1 MNRKGLVIL
10 ILAIMMVA
18 GTVLTTRWFE
28 RRRDAATLQGSG
40 TVEARYIRVGSK
52 VGGRIDKV
60 LVREG
65 DSVQP
70 GQVLITFDDKELQA
84 ALGQSR
90 AAWQK
95 AHAGSRP
102 EDIAQARAATAEAKA
117 EYEQRKNGYRRE
129 DVAAAQADLDRAN
142 AEEVRTHKD
151 FDRYDALAKKD
162 LVSRQQRDAAEASW
176 KVAAAQQKNAQE
188 KLAQLKRGYRP
199 EEIAA
204 AEARYRQMLATQEKF
219 ERGSRAEDIDLAKA
233 AYNYDEA
240 RAREAQVVS
249 PAAASVEI
257 LDVRP
262 GDLVAPNTPV
272 ATLLERDQIYVRIY
286 IPETEIGRVQ
296 LGQPA
301 EVRVDSFP
309 TKAFHGV
316 VEQINQQAEFLPRNV
331 QTRSERVHE
340 VIGVKIRIDD
350 TAGGVRSGMAADV
363 KLKPAN

>member
-1 MNRKGLVIL
+1 MSRKSIVIVIL
-10 ILAIMMVA
+10 MIALVTGAVVTA
-18 GTVLTTRWFE
+18 RWIQRKNDE
-28 RRRDAATLQGSG
+28 TLQGSG
-40 TVEARYIRVGSK
+40 TVEARDIRVGSK

-65 DSVQP
+65 DSVQA
-70 GQVLITFDDKELQA
+70 GQVLVIFDDMELQA

-90 AAWQK
+90 AAWEK
-95 AHAGSRP
+95 AHTGSRP
-102 EDIAQARAATAEAKA
+102 EDIAQARAATAEARA
-117 EYEQRKNGYRRE
+117 EYEQRKNGYRQE
-129 DVAAAQADLDRAN
+129 DIAGAQADVDRAN
-142 AEEVRTHKD
+142 AEEVRTHND
-151 FDRYDALAKKD
+151 FERYDALSKKD

-188 KLAQLKRGYRP
+188 KLSQLQRGYRP

-204 AEARYRQMLATQEKF
+204 AEARYRQMQATQEKM
-219 ERGSRAEDIDLAKA
+219 ERGNRVEDVDLAKA

-240 RAREAQVVS
+240 RAREAQVVAPS
-249 PAAASVEI
+249 AASVEV

-262 GDLVAPNTPV
+262 GDLIAPNTPV

-286 IPETEIGRVQ
+286 IPETEIGRVH
-296 LGQPA
+296 LGQQA

-309 TKAFHGV
+309 KTVFNGV

-340 VIGVKIRIDD
+340 VIGVKIRVND
-350 TAGGVRSGMAADV
+350 TSGGVRSGMAADV
-363 KLKPAN
+363 KLKQ